1 MLETNTTNDKVGAVG
16 AVAEMQPQAQDE
28 TGYYNMAKAW
38 DQELYGS
45 MKKSRLLAWIFAGC
59 SLAIAAA
66 SVMAVVILTPLKQ
79 TQPYVIMVDKTNGY
93 LQEIQKLDRDAVLS
107 ENEAVIQAELVRYVV
122 ARETFDSTDMRDRL
136 NKVRLTSDA
145 PIFNRYNVGL
155 AEQVKKFNT
164 SSKRK
169 VNIKSVSMDAVGD
182 SAFIRFSTDQID
194 NNQARTE
201 HWIATIGYKF
211 VDLKIPAA
219 ERFINPLGFIVVSYR
234 VDPESI

>member
-1 MLETNTTNDKVGAVG
+1 MEPQNQNETD
-16 AVAEMQPQAQDE
+16 
-28 TGYYNMAKAW
+28 YFNMARAW
-38 DQELYGS
+38 DEELYGS
-45 MKKSRLLAWIFAGC
+45 MKRSRWIAWIIAGC
-59 SLAIAAA
+59 SLAIAAT
-66 SVMAVVILTPLKQ
+66 SVAAVVVLTPLKQ

-93 LQEIQKLDRDAVLS
+93 LQEIQKLNRDAVLT
-107 ENEAVIQAELVRYVV
+107 ENEAIIQAELVRYVV
-122 ARETFDSTDMRDRL
+122 ARETFDSTDMRERL

-145 PIFNRYNVGL
+145 PIYRRYNVNL

-164 SSKRK
+164 LSKREVK
-169 VNIKSVSMDAVGD
+169 IKSVSMDAVGD
-182 SAFIRFSTDQID
+182 AAFIRFSTDQVD
-194 NNQARTE
+194 NNQAQTE